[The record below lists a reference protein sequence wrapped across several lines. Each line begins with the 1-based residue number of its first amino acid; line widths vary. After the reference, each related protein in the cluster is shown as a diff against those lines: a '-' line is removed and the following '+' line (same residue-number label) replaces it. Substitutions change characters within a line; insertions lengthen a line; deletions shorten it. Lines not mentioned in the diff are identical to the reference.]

1 MMVYPQQDILEYQ
14 FSLETPFRSRGEGI
28 VSITLI
34 YPQQDVIDNLLQ
46 IGAPSTPDW
55 STP

>member
-1 MMVYPQQDILEYQ
+1 MVYPQQDILEYQ

-34 YPQQDVIDNLLQ
+34 YPQQDVIDYLLQ
-46 IGAPSTPDW
+46 IGVPPV
-55 STP
+55 